1 MGPAVPTGVGMT
13 GSLLVTSGTGE
24 AATELAAFDGA
35 LLDAGIANYN
45 LIRLSSVIPAG
56 STVLEKRPD
65 LPGSEWGW
73 RLYVVLAEQRASRAG
88 DQAWAGIGWIQ
99 DPEDGRGLFV
109 EHEGGSSEHVVDL
122 IENSLACMRA
132 SREDTFGTVQM
143 TTRGVR
149 CTGTPVGAVVAAVYA
164 SVPW

>member
-1 MGPAVPTGVGMT
+1 MT
-13 GSLLVTSGTGE
+13 GTLLVTGGTGE
-24 AATELAAFDGA
+24 AGTELAAFDGA
-35 LLDAGIANYN
+35 LRDAGIANYN

-65 LPGSEWGW
+65 LPSNEWGW
-73 RLYVVLAEQRASRAG
+73 RLYVVLAEQRASRSG
-88 DQAWAGIGWIQ
+88 EQAWAGIGWIQ
-99 DPEDGRGLFV
+99 DPDDGRGLFV
-109 EHEGGSSEHVVDL
+109 EHEGGSDEQVVDQ
-122 IENSLACMRA
+122 IEASLACMRA
-132 SREDTFGTVQM
+132 SRDDTFGPTQM

>member
-1 MGPAVPTGVGMT
+1 MT

-24 AATELAAFDGA
+24 AATELAAFDRA

-56 STVLEKRPD
+56 SMVMEKRPD

-73 RLYVVLAEQRASRAG
+73 RLYVVLAEQRASRSG
-88 DQAWAGIGWIQ
+88 EQAWAGIGWIQ
-99 DPEDGRGLFV
+99 DPADGRGLFV
-109 EHEGGSSEHVVDL
+109 EHEGTSNEHVVDL
-122 IENSLACMRA
+122 IEDSLASMRET
-132 SREDTFGTVQM
+132 REDTFGSVQM

-164 SVPW
+164 SAPW

>member
-1 MGPAVPTGVGMT
+1 MSYLPSSAPREPA
-13 GSLLVTSGTGE
+13 
-24 AATELAAFDGA
+24 
-35 LLDAGIANYN
+35 
-45 LIRLSSVIPAG
+45 
-56 STVLEKRPD
+56 K
-65 LPGSEWGW
+65 
-73 RLYVVLAEQRASRAG
+73 
-88 DQAWAGIGWIQ
+88 QAWAGIGWIQ